1 MLCTLYMYIF
11 MHLLYTEARYV
22 LMYNLCVSSIVM
34 SLFSLLLKKNS
45 KDLYLTSVQD
55 SELSAL
61 NLALWIR
68 HDH

>member
-1 MLCTLYMYIF
+1 MYV
-11 MHLLYTEARYV
+11 LYTKARYV

-45 KDLYLTSVQD
+45 KDLTSVQD

-61 NLALWIR
+61 KLVLWTR